1 MLLTDKISIKDVML
15 FPAMKPENWNPEM
28 GGAGK
33 AGEAC
38 QVTFSSLQEKMVPE
52 MIAAFAN
59 NGQVKFNQVADSKS
73 DLGLPFVTT
82 ASGDVIST
90 PSGIMS
96 YLGRDAGLYGKGAF

>member
-28 GGAGK
+28 GGGAGNAGG

-38 QVTFSSLQEKMVPE
+38 QVTYSSLQEKMVPE

-59 NGQVKFNQVADSKS
+59 HG
-73 DLGLPFVTT
+73 
-82 ASGDVIST
+82 
-90 PSGIMS
+90 
-96 YLGRDAGLYGKGAF
+96 